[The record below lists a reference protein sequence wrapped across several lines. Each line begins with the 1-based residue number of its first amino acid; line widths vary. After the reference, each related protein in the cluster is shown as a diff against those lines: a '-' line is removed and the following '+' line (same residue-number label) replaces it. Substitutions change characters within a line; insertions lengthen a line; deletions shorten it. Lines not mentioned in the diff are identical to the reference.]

1 MDRGTRVIDEKYPM
15 LKKYKLQIY
24 YTQIGPILVPPAVE
38 QVLEELD
45 RKIQGPPLE
54 EDPGEH

>member
-1 MDRGTRVIDEKYPM
+1 MIDEKYPM